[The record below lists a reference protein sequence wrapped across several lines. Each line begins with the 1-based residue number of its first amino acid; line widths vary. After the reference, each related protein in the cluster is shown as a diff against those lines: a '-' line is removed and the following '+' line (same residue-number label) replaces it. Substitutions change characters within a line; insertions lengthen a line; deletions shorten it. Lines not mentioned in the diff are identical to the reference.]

1 MIFNFHLDGSEYSI
15 QLKIYMHKEHQNNF
29 MPCEATSNFTSVF
42 CEDLIYDSDN
52 NFRVEVGLVSE
63 RHYIVM
69 GCSGGICG
77 TGYNL

>member
-1 MIFNFHLDGSEYSI
+1 
-15 QLKIYMHKEHQNNF
+15 

-52 NFRVEVGLVSE
+52 NFRVEVGLVLE

-69 GCSGGICG
+69 GGSGGICG